1 MSKVKI
7 KKLITDHHK
16 KVSKFVVIGKYG
28 RPYYKKT
35 SSFKDDPMRNPEILH
50 IKSIN
55 ADWCDNDIIMLH
67 ACFNLLA
74 DCIESEKLLTDNRDW
89 NHNEEI
95 INSHKELEDLYNW
108 WMKRKK
114 DDEQNKINDF
124 DEAQYAIDNEML
136 IRLIKVRRY
145 LWT

>member
-1 MSKVKI
+1 
-7 KKLITDHHK
+7 
-16 KVSKFVVIGKYG
+16 
-28 RPYYKKT
+28 
-35 SSFKDDPMRNPEILH
+35 MRTPAILH
-50 IKSIN
+50 IPTIN

-95 INSHKELEDLYNW
+95 INSHKELEELYNW